1 MKLPEKPNVMLQ
13 HFSWL
18 AYAVTIALAAV
29 VYYGYVLLKY
39 YRAEL
44 AVFLQRLTGKPSSN
58 ERQTGDLLLPELSVL
73 GATRQDGVEHIS
85 QEDLLFTSEADD
97 LPAESLLHPVQTL
110 TDAHLLGELSAMIA
124 ETKTLIRVINESSE
138 SKENFEMLFRLIIQ
152 KYPELIRTPCED
164 QVNHFLLNE
173 GAEHFPFSLSMN
185 ELKSYWTTEQNLQS
199 A

>member
-1 MKLPEKPNVMLQ
+1 MLQ

-73 GATRQDGVEHIS
+73 GATRQDGVEHIA
-85 QEDLLFTSEADD
+85 QEDLLFAAEADE
-97 LPAESLLHPVQTL
+97 LPAESLLHPVHTL

-152 KYPELIRTPCED
+152 KYPELIGTPCED

-173 GAEHFPFSLSMN
+173 GAEHFPFSLSLN